1 MLPGGQSAGNRTA
14 MDPSRMSG
22 GFLSVRV
29 PPGLRFLLPG
39 RDRAAGERRLGYDPD
54 ATVGHLVQAAGV
66 PLTEVGGVLVD
77 DVPVDLATR
86 PAPGAVLDV
95 RDVARPQPLPPG
107 GFLLDV
113 GLGTLAR
120 RLRLLGLDAAWS
132 NSAEDPAL
140 VEQATAEDRV
150 LLTQDRGLLMRRAL
164 PQGALV
170 RGSRPDEQLTDVLD
184 RFVTSP
190 APLTRCTACNGELVP
205 VPKASVAH
213 RLAPGAPPSPRRPP
227 PRPRR
232 PPAAPSRTSPG
243 APGAGGSTGGA
254 PTPPGSTRCWPRS

>member
-1 MLPGGQSAGNRTA
+1 
-14 MDPSRMSG
+14 
-22 GFLSVRV
+22 
-29 PPGLRFLLPG
+29 
-39 RDRAAGERRLGYDPD
+39 
-54 ATVGHLVQAAGV
+54 
-66 PLTEVGGVLVD
+66 
-77 DVPVDLATR
+77 
-86 PAPGAVLDV
+86 VLDV
-95 RDVARPQPLPPG
+95 RTAPRPVAVPAG

-132 NSAEDPAL
+132 NDAEDPAL

-164 PQGALV
+164 PHGALV

-213 RLAPGAPPSPRRPP
+213 RLEPGTRRTVEDF
-227 PRPRR
+227 
-232 PPAAPSRTSPG
+232 SRC
-243 APGAGGSTGGA
+243 
-254 PTPPGSTRCWPRS
+254 TRCGRVYWRGAHAARIDAMLAAVSDRGGRHGRG